1 MPPAAPGT
9 VTPCRRR
16 PEGSSMQHT
25 TPPGVPAPACSVQTI
40 TGRASAH
47 RTHHTPRPLSLHGHP
62 PELCAEDFG
71 DHVVSAPRHPW
82 ERPLFALCAV
92 VSAVLL
98 GALFH
103 LVWSVGSFLWALA
116 ALGAVP
122 LVCWWVRGLRY
133 ARERA
138 ESVRISPTQFPEVY
152 RMVMSLSAE
161 MGSSKAPEAYVRP
174 GDPSPR
180 TDASGH
186 GLRRYLVLPGSLLDG
201 AGRPRD
207 PDAMA
212 FLVAHQI
219 GHITSGHTGYWQ
231 RLVILGAELVPGL
244 GASLAR
250 TREYTADDHGLAH
263 VPEGAQAVRLFA
275 GGSDLYTRVNLGEM
289 AARASVDRDPS
300 LFVYHLLSRRPG
312 NVRRMA
318 ALRDRSRRGRVLI

>member
-1 MPPAAPGT
+1 
-9 VTPCRRR
+9 
-16 PEGSSMQHT
+16 MQHV
-25 TPPGVPAPACSVQTI
+25 TPPGTPAPACSVHTAA
-40 TGRASAH
+40 GRAAMSRTH
-47 RTHHTPRPLSLHGHP
+47 RTPRSASLHGHA

-71 DHVVSAPRHPW
+71 DHVVLTPRHPW
-82 ERPLFALCAV
+82 ERPLFALCTV
-92 VSAVLL
+92 VSVAIMST
-98 GALFH
+98 LFH
-103 LVWSVGSFLWALA
+103 LVWSIGSLPWAVT

-122 LVCWWVRGLRY
+122 LVCWWVSGLRY

-138 ESVRISPTQFPEVY
+138 ESVRVSPTQFPEVY
-152 RMVMSLSAE
+152 RMVVSLARE
-161 MGSSKAPEAYVRP
+161 MGLSKAPEAYVRR
-174 GDPSPR
+174 GEPSPR

-186 GLRRYLVLPGSLLDG
+186 GLRRYLVLPGALLDG
-201 AGRPRD
+201 SGRPRD
-207 PDAMA
+207 PEAMA

-231 RLVILGAELVPGL
+231 RLAILGAELVPGL
-244 GASLAR
+244 GSSLAR

-263 VPEGAQAVRLFA
+263 VPEGASAVRLFA
-275 GGSDLYTRVNLGEM
+275 GGSSLYTRVNLGEM